1 MSSEQYTV
9 HKDGILTPRQLKKA
23 RRIVIRVL
31 LVGVSL
37 FYIFPLYWM
46 VITSFKGGTEAYT
59 LPATY
64 VPHNFSIDAYIR
76 VLVESNFVTFY
87 INSVI
92 VAIGTIALTNLAAI
106 LAGYGLARLEFPF
119 QKSFARSILF
129 GYMFP
134 PLLLGIPIYLIW
146 DTIGLANTLGG
157 LILAQVSLTIP
168 FCTWVMWRFFLSID
182 TSYEESAWMA
192 GASRMRAFFEIAL
205 PYAKP
210 GIIAI
215 TIFAFAVSWGDFT
228 LALILLTDIQKQ
240 TLPIGIL
247 AFVQQNTVEWD
258 AVMAG
263 VFLISIP
270 PLVVVYSLQQY
281 ILRGFSL
288 E

>member
-1 MSSEQYTV
+1 MSYERDSSTV
-9 HKDGILTPRQLKKA
+9 ERFITPEVRKKA
-23 RRIVIRVL
+23 RRILLRVL
-31 LVGVSL
+31 LIVVSL
-37 FYIFPLYWM
+37 FYLFPLYWM
-46 VITSFKGGTEAYT
+46 VITSFKGGVEAYT

-64 VPHNFSIDAYIR
+64 YPHDFSLDAY
-76 VLVESNFVTFY
+76 VLVLTESKFTTFY
-87 INSVI
+87 WNSII
-92 VAIGTIALTNLAAI
+92 VAIGTISLTNVASI

-119 QKSFARSILF
+119 QKTFARSILF

-146 DTIGLANTLGG
+146 DTMGMANTLGG
-157 LILAQVSLTIP
+157 LILAQVALTIP

-182 TSYEESAWMA
+182 PSYEESAWMA
-192 GASRMRAFFEIAL
+192 GASRMRAFFEVAL

-240 TLPIGIL
+240 TLPIGIM
-247 AFVQQNTVEWD
+247 AFVQQNTIQWD
-258 AVMAG
+258 AMMAA
-263 VFLISIP
+263 VFLISLP

>member
-1 MSSEQYTV
+1 MSSDVESVQGDALLSPEV
-9 HKDGILTPRQLKKA
+9 LEKA
-23 RRIVIRVL
+23 RKILLRVL
-31 LVGVSL
+31 LGAVSL

-46 VITSFKGGTEAYT
+46 VMTSFKGGTEAYT

-64 VPHNFSIDAYIR
+64 VPQDFTLDAYVR
-76 VLVESNFVTFY
+76 VLTESNFMTFY
-87 INSVI
+87 WNSI
-92 VAIGTIALTNLAAI
+92 LVAFGTIVITNVAAI

-134 PLLLGIPIYLIW
+134 PLLLGIPIYIIW
-146 DTIGLANTLGG
+146 DTVGLANTLFG
-157 LILAQVSLTIP
+157 LILAQVALTIP

-182 TSYEESAWMA
+182 PSYEESAWMA
-192 GASRMRAFFEIAL
+192 GASRLRAFFEIAL

-215 TIFAFAVSWGDFT
+215 TIFAFAISWGDFT

-240 TLPIGIL
+240 TLPIGIM
-247 AFVQQNTVEWD
+247 AFVQQDTIHWNEM
-258 AVMAG
+258 MAG